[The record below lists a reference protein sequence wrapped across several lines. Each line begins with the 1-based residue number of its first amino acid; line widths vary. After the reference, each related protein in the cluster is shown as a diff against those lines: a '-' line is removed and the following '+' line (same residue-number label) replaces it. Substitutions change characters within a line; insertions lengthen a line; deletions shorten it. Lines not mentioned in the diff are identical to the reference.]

1 MHKSNR
7 SLELNFDVPKATITL
22 TMDGDDAVKFKFDF
36 NLPVDMQSNEPM
48 PLTHIIAAQMMDLYQ
63 ETYLK
68 GNTND
73 TESNNS

>member
-36 NLPVDMQSNEPM
+36 NPPVDMQSNEPM